1 MASYYRVKA
10 SDVKSAKRTKQLVVP
25 RQIGMYLC
33 RMLTGLS
40 FAEIAVAFGRSD
52 HTTVMHACD
61 RVANGIQRD
70 SELNQTVNFLLE
82 DMK

>member
-1 MASYYRVKA
+1 
-10 SDVKSAKRTKQLVVP
+10 
-25 RQIGMYLC
+25 
-33 RMLTGLS
+33 MLTGLS